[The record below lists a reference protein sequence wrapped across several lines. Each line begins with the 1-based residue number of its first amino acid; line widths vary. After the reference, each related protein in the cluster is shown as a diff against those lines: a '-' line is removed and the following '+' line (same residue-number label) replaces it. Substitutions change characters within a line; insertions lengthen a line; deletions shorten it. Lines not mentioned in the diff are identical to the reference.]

1 MGLGVLCF
9 ARFELV
15 KFVALSLLKL
25 NDAMAIGLCRIE
37 QPRTA

>member
-1 MGLGVLCF
+1 MLYF

-15 KFVALSLLKL
+15 KFVALSLLKS

-37 QPRTA
+37 QLGTA